1 MIWALKKCEAVQ
13 GGYSGVLFQRV
24 VGKTNLFNE
33 VEIRKT
39 MQTFRRRSFETEDLV
54 SGRL

>member
-1 MIWALKKCEAVQ
+1 MTWALKKCEAVQ
-13 GGYSGVLFQRV
+13 GGYSGVIFQRV

-39 MQTFRRRSFETEDLV
+39 MQIFRKRSFETEDMV